1 MEVLEIKTSRKEYE
15 RLMKTMKKLGLNPS
29 INYSITERGRKHLQ
43 RLKYEIKPYDYSLFG
58 KRRTHSARKEEIQ
71 RIVLSI
77 FEEKGPINLIELRNY
92 MHEKGYRLYYSY
104 IAEMVEANLISNLLS
119 NRSF

>member
-29 INYSITERGRKHLQ
+29 INYTITEKGRKHLQ
-43 RLKYEIKPYDYSLFG
+43 RLKYEVKPYDYSLFG

-71 RIVLSI
+71 RLVLSI

-104 IAEMVEANLISNLLS
+104 IAEMIETNLISNLL
-119 NRSF
+119 